1 MTGRERTDRADRTDG
16 SLLSMNG
23 TERSLSR
30 RRLLT
35 GLGSVGATAL
45 AGCSANPT
53 MPAGGDLRVGTLHP
67 PITLD
72 PIVLHDVG
80 SAQMAEKIF
89 DGLYT
94 YNRATGL
101 VPQIAA
107 GEPTVERGGRRYTVD
122 IREDATFQNGQSVS
136 AEDVKYSFE
145 APVEEET
152 PNGWRFDMIE
162 SIRTPDDRT
171 VRFSLKYPYPAF
183 EHSLTQ
189 EIVPKSVREAGKEQF
204 ATEPVGAGPFE
215 IDLFSEEK
223 KARVVRW
230 TDYWGEPKPA
240 LTKVTTVHQESPI
253 TRAMSLVTGRNRVIE
268 PISPRIQDLLT
279 ERSGA
284 NIGMR
289 EGFNSY
295 YIAFNLN
302 EGPTT
307 DPNVRKAIDYCI
319 DMDAAVADFIAP
331 IGKRQHSPLPEKMA
345 KQWNM
350 PLSEWREIPVGRN
363 TAEAKRLFSEAG
375 MSTEIKILVPKD
387 PKRME
392 IGRRLATG
400 IREAGQRAS
409 TTPVSWKK
417 FLEKHKSG
425 APSDYMVYIGGAH
438 GGPDPDSFMYQLFH
452 RDQEGKTQ
460 GVFYDNPTVM
470 NQIKQARKTRNRRKR
485 RNLYESAIT
494 TILEDRVHLPAYSYK
509 NSFGYKNTVQ
519 NFRVHPNAQ
528 LNPRVV
534 SPNGVV
540 RINDTDF
547 FNFGGG
553 DAQ

>member
-1 MTGRERTDRADRTDG
+1 MTESKGG
-16 SLLSMNG
+16 Q
-23 TERSLSR
+23 SLSR
-30 RRLLT
+30 RQLLG
-35 GLGSVGATAL
+35 GLGAAGATAL
-45 AGCSANPT
+45 AGCSSNPVL
-53 MPAGGDLRVGTLHP
+53 PDGGDLRIGTLHP

-101 VPQIAA
+101 VPQIATS
-107 GEPTVERGGRRYTVD
+107 EPTVDKAGRRYTVE
-122 IREDATFQNGQSVS
+122 IRDNARFQNGQSVS
-136 AEDVKYSFE
+136 VEDVKYSFE

-152 PNGWRFDMIE
+152 PNGWRFDMIR
-162 SIRTPDDRT
+162 SIETPDDRT
-171 VRFSLKYPYPAF
+171 VRFNLKYPYPAF
-183 EHSLTQ
+183 DHSLTQ
-189 EIVPKSVREAGKEQF
+189 EIVPKSVREAGTEQF
-204 ATEPVGAGPFE
+204 ATEPVGSGPFE

-230 TDYWGEPKPA
+230 TDYWGTPKPA
-240 LTKVTTVHQESPI
+240 LTKVTAVHQESPI

-268 PISPRIQDLLT
+268 PISPRIQDLLA

-289 EGFNSY
+289 EGFTSY

-307 DPNVRKAIDYCI
+307 DPKVRKAIDYCL

-331 IGKRQHSPLPEKMA
+331 IGKRQYSPLPEKMA

-350 PLSEWREIPVGRN
+350 PLSKWREIPVGRN
-363 TAEAKRLFSEAG
+363 TAEANRLFSEAG

-387 PKRME
+387 PKREE

-417 FLEKHKSG
+417 FLEQHRSG

-540 RINDTDF
+540 SIDDTDF

-553 DAQ
+553 DA

>member
-1 MTGRERTDRADRTDG
+1 MIGNGHSSDQNRE
-16 SLLSMNG
+16 SLVLG
-23 TERSLSR
+23 TSEQRSLSR
-30 RRLLT
+30 RRLLA
-35 GLGSVGATAL
+35 GLGAAGATAL

-53 MPAGGDLRVGTLHP
+53 MPAGGDLRIGTLHP

-94 YNRATGL
+94 HDRTTGL
-101 VPQIAA
+101 VPQIATS
-107 GEPTVERGGRRYTVD
+107 EPTVEKGGRRYTVD

-136 AEDVKYSFE
+136 AEDVKYSFK

-152 PNGWRFDMIE
+152 PNKWRVDMIE
-162 SIRTPDDRT
+162 SIKTSDDQT
-171 VRFSLKYPYPAF
+171 VQFRLKYPYPAF
-183 EHSLTQ
+183 KHSLTQ
-189 EIVPKSVREAGKEQF
+189 EIVPKSVRESGKEQF
-204 ATEPVGAGPFE
+204 ATHPVGAGPFE

-230 TDYWGEPKPA
+230 SDYWGEPKPA
-240 LTKVTTVHQESPI
+240 LTKVTAIHQESPI
-253 TRAMSLVTGRNRVIE
+253 TRAMSLVTGRNRIIE

-279 ERSGA
+279 ERSHA
-284 NIGMR
+284 NIEMR
-289 EGFNSY
+289 TGFTSY
-295 YIAFNLN
+295 YVAFNLN

-307 DPNVRKAIDYCI
+307 DPKVRKAVDYCL

-331 IGKRQHSPLPEKMA
+331 IGKRQYSPLPEKMA

-350 PLSEWREIPVGRN
+350 PLSKWREIPVGRN
-363 TAEAKRLFSEAG
+363 TAKAKQLFSEAG

-409 TTPVSWKK
+409 MTPVNWTA

-425 APSDYMVYIGGAH
+425 ASGDYMVYIGGTH
-438 GGPDPDSFMYQLFH
+438 GGSDPDSFMYQLFH
-452 RDQEGKTQ
+452 RDQEGETQ

-470 NQIKQARKTRNRRKR
+470 NQIKQARKTRDRRKR
-485 RNLYESAIT
+485 RYLYASAIT
-494 TILEDRVHLPAYSYK
+494 TILEDRVHIPAYSYK

-519 NFRVHPNAQ
+519 DFRVHPNAQ

-540 RINDTDF
+540 SIDDTDF
-547 FNFGGG
+547 FSFGGG
-553 DAQ
+553 DSR